1 MEQVYTV
8 SGLTEEVRKGLERSF
23 PYVWVRGEVTNMT
36 IASSGHIY
44 FSLKDSASQLQC
56 VWFAGKYKNAG
67 YSFDPLTG
75 EVYDAP
81 LPPPTE
87 RLKNGLEILAS
98 GGIGVYAARGQ
109 YQLIV
114 DFAQPAGVGV
124 LAMEFEKIKAKLAAL
139 GYFAAERKRLLPRDP
154 ERVALI
160 TSARGAAIHDFM
172 EVASDRGLSSRVRL
186 FNVPVQGKDAA
197 AKIAEAINLA
207 NEQAWAEVVVIIRGG
222 GSLEDL
228 WAFNEEAVAEA
239 IFRSNLPVLTG
250 IGHEIDTS
258 IADMV
263 ADLRGATPSH
273 AAQLLW
279 TPRRELWQRLDELV
293 VALSRLQ
300 KGRTNSLENILNQKA
315 RLLELLSPEKKLE
328 TGERRLRE
336 LSGALRAAVSGIVR
350 SFAEREKYLEA
361 RMAAIASPRGRIEVA
376 EKRLDALAGS
386 LAGAF
391 DKKAADWKTELEAL
405 AEELEKGSTS
415 AFERARDRLA
425 TATGLLAA
433 LNPENPLKRGF
444 AILYKGE
451 KRVGSV
457 ESCRAGEKIFGRLAD
472 GALIMTIDAK
482 EKFAEEE

>member
-1 MEQVYTV
+1 MRREPRSTPGGRLRGIKINREMEQVYTV
-8 SGLTEEVRKGLERSF
+8 SGLTDEVRKGLERTF

-36 IASSGHIY
+36 VASSGHIY

-67 YSFDPLTG
+67 SSFDPLTG
-75 EVYDAP
+75 EVYAEP

-87 RLKNGLEILAS
+87 RLKNGLEVLAS

-114 DFAQPAGVGV
+114 DFAQPAGVGL
-124 LAMEFEKIKAKLAAL
+124 LAMEFEKIKAKLAGL
-139 GYFAAERKRLLPRDP
+139 GYFASERKRVLPRDP

-186 FNVPVQGKDAA
+186 FNVPVQGKDAS

-207 NEQAWAEVVVIIRGG
+207 NEQNWAEAVVIIRGG

-239 IFRSNLPVLTG
+239 IFKSKIPALTG
-250 IGHEIDTS
+250 IGHEIDTT

-293 VALSRLQ
+293 LTLARLQ
-300 KGRTNSLENILNQKA
+300 KGRMTSFENVLNQKA

-328 TGERRLRE
+328 VGERRLRE
-336 LSGALRAAVSGIVR
+336 LSDRLRTIVSGIVR
-350 SFAEREKYLEA
+350 SCAEREKYLEA
-361 RMAAIASPRGRIEVA
+361 RLAAVASPERRIEVQ
-376 EKRLDALAGS
+376 EKRL
-386 LAGAF
+386 
-391 DKKAADWKTELEAL
+391 
-405 AEELEKGSTS
+405 EELADDLGKGAT
-415 AFERARDRLA
+415 ATFERAKNRLA
-425 TATGLLAA
+425 AGESLLAA

-444 AILYKGE
+444 ALLYNGE
-451 KRVGSV
+451 RRISSVNDCRVG
-457 ESCRAGEKIFGRLAD
+457 ERILGRLAD
-472 GALIMTIDAK
+472 GALRMTIDAK
-482 EKFAEEE
+482 ERFAEEE